1 MVKGMVLGM
10 EEYILYLDETAR
22 SVCNPYFCLAGIIVK
37 RKDYEDIIIPKI
49 NALKKKYFSTTDII
63 FHASAMN
70 RKENEFAI
78 FKDNKVNQ
86 KFWGEYVLL
95 ASTFPFT
102 TLGVYFDQ
110 AQMSRLFKTDQIN
123 FYNIAFVEIIRNYI
137 HFLKENNGIG
147 SIVIESRSFN
157 QNAALQND
165 YYQFIK
171 NGSWF
176 YSAADFQK
184 YLSSLGFIV
193 KKDNCIGLQV
203 ADFCPLALT
212 KVLNNRKD
220 SYGLGRTYYNKLY
233 KINTPELELLGLK
246 KIQ

>member
-1 MVKGMVLGM
+1 MD
-10 EEYILYLDETAR
+10 EYILYLDETAK
-22 SVCNPYFCLAGIIVK
+22 STCNPYFCLAGIIVK
-37 RKDYEDIIIPKI
+37 RKDYEDNVIPQI
-49 NALKKKYFSTTDII
+49 NVLKKKYFSTTDII

-70 RKENEFAI
+70 RKEKEFNI
-78 FKDNKVNQ
+78 FKDNIVNRN
-86 KFWGEYVLL
+86 FWNEYVTLINI
-95 ASTFPFT
+95 FPFT

-110 AQMSRLFKTDQIN
+110 AQMSSLFKTNQIN

-147 SIVIESRSFN
+147 SIIIESRSFR

-176 YSAADFQK
+176 YSAEDFQK
-184 YLSSLGFIV
+184 HLSSLGFIV

-212 KVLNNRKD
+212 KVLNARKD
-220 SYGLGRTYYNKLY
+220 SFNLGKTYYNKLY
-233 KINTPELELLGLK
+233 KISTPELELLGLK

>member
-1 MVKGMVLGM
+1 
-10 EEYILYLDETAR
+10 
-22 SVCNPYFCLAGIIVK
+22 
-37 RKDYEDIIIPKI
+37 
-49 NALKKKYFSTTDII
+49 
-63 FHASAMN
+63 
-70 RKENEFAI
+70 
-78 FKDNKVNQ
+78 
-86 KFWGEYVLL
+86 
-95 ASTFPFT
+95 
-102 TLGVYFDQ
+102 
-110 AQMSRLFKTDQIN
+110 MSSLFKTNQIN

-147 SIVIESRSFN
+147 SIIIESRSFR

-176 YSAADFQK
+176 YSAEDFQK
-184 YLSSLGFIV
+184 HLSSLGFIV

-212 KVLNNRKD
+212 KVLNARKD
-220 SYGLGRTYYNKLY
+220 SFNLGKTYYNKLY
-233 KINTPELELLGLK
+233 KISTPELELLGLK